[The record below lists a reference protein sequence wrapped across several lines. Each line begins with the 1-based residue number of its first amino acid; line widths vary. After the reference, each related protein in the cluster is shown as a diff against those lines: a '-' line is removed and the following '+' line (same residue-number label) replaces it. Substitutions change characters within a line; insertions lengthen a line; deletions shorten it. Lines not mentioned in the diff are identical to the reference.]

1 MSSTNRPDQYWPVS
15 GFAGDPD
22 CDDIRPRAWVLVA
35 CVTVTLI
42 VFGFVLW
49 RDEFAPSAADVVE
62 VQP

>member
-15 GFAGDPD
+15 GFASDRPVNDP
-22 CDDIRPRAWVLVA
+22 PLWVPLAAAFVIVA
-35 CVTVTLI
+35 G
-42 VFGFVLW
+42 VFAFCLW